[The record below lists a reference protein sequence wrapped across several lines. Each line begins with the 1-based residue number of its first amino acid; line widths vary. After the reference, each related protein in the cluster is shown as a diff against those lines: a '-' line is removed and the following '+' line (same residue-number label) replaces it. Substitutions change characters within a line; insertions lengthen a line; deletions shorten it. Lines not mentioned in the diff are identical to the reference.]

1 MSPIVLN
8 EATVNPFC
16 FYLDGNLC
24 KGVSYRNRLYHL
36 VETLSVGDLERIREI
51 CLKLRQQKLTCIIT
65 KTDRHY
71 RVWTDLRAIQVG
83 SEVAKPVLPAS
94 ISTPGR
100 VTGFVKSGELAVASE
115 AVEQTSA
122 L

>member
-8 EATVNPFC
+8 EATVKPFC

-36 VETLSVGDLERIREI
+36 VETLNAGDLEGVRGI

-71 RVWTDLRAIQVG
+71 RVWTDLRALQVG
-83 SEVAKPVLPAS
+83 AEVSKPVLPAS
-94 ISTPGR
+94 IATPGR
-100 VTGFVKSGELAVASE
+100 ATGLMKNGELAVASE

>member
-8 EATVNPFC
+8 EATVKPFC

-36 VETLSVGDLERIREI
+36 VETLKVGDLERVREV

-71 RVWTDLRAIQVG
+71 RVWTDLRALQVG
-83 SEVAKPVLPAS
+83 AEVSQPILPAS
-94 ISTPGR
+94 MSTTGR
-100 VTGFVKSGELAVASE
+100 ATSFMKSGELAVASE
-115 AVEQTSA
+115 AVE
-122 L
+122 